1 MRKSGI
7 NTAPWLMFPGAR
19 SRYSLQLSGRCGL
32 CLLQRGMLGG
42 GGAGGAHN
50 CSATLPSVTG
60 AQPHIG
66 KIDSPAQHFY
76 REIF

>member
-1 MRKSGI
+1 
-7 NTAPWLMFPGAR
+7 
-19 SRYSLQLSGRCGL
+19 
-32 CLLQRGMLGG
+32 MLGG
-42 GGAGGAHN
+42 GGAGGGGGAAHN

-66 KIDSPAQHFY
+66 RIDSLAQHFY

>member
-1 MRKSGI
+1 
-7 NTAPWLMFPGAR
+7 
-19 SRYSLQLSGRCGL
+19 
-32 CLLQRGMLGG
+32 MLGG
-42 GGAGGAHN
+42 GGAGGGGGAAHN

-66 KIDSPAQHFY
+66 RIDSPAQHFY